1 MPYYAVA
8 KGIKPGIYE
17 TWPACQENV
26 KGFGG
31 AKYKKFTAQK
41 DAIEFVKKFGNGDIK
56 LDNLN
61 KENQPQTSSR
71 AAPKRK
77 AEETKSWNSK
87 KTKDNNEE
95 KNKSA
100 YPDAP
105 SDKDAD
111 YERYNSLKQTED
123 GYLLKKDGETYVV
136 YTDGACPGNQNKKG
150 LRFSGSGVWWGPA
163 KADSVPNPRFENE
176 YSTNNFGEALAI
188 LYAVR
193 HAKEMKF
200 SKIEVRTDSKFCIS
214 ALDVWIIKWKRFAV
228 DGKWTKFD
236 KSPIIHQ
243 EIFEEIDTIR
253 RHNVDVIFRHV
264 KGHNGE
270 LGNEQADKLA
280 VKAAEEHRRLYN
292 IYKEEFAKDM

>member
-17 TWPACQENV
+17 TWPECQENV

-41 DAIEFVKKFGNGDIK
+41 EAIEFVKKFGNGDIK
-56 LDNLN
+56 LDILN
-61 KENQPQTSSR
+61 KENQSQTSSR

-95 KNKSA
+95 KNKNT

-111 YERYNSLKQTED
+111 YERYNSLKQTEE

-193 HAKEMKF
+193 
-200 SKIEVRTDSKFCIS
+200 
-214 ALDVWIIKWKRFAV
+214 
-228 DGKWTKFD
+228 
-236 KSPIIHQ
+236 
-243 EIFEEIDTIR
+243 
-253 RHNVDVIFRHV
+253 
-264 KGHNGE
+264 
-270 LGNEQADKLA
+270 
-280 VKAAEEHRRLYN
+280 
-292 IYKEEFAKDM
+292 